1 MSRVLIGLL
10 APHFLLW
17 ITLAIVAYANAGPFT
32 FASCWPLLLVYLPA
46 AAPALGVIAGGSLIV
61 QLICMVRPTMRE
73 GLAFAVSAHV
83 IISVIGLAGCSF
95 AARLATG
102 PVSCL

>member
-17 ITLAIVAYANAGPFT
+17 ITLAILAYANAGPFT
-32 FASCWPLLLVYLPA
+32 FASCWPLLLVYLPSA
-46 AAPALGVIAGGSLIV
+46 ALALGVVAGGSLIV
-61 QLICMVRPTMRE
+61 QLICIARPKMRD

-83 IISVIGLAGCSF
+83 IIFIVGLSACSF